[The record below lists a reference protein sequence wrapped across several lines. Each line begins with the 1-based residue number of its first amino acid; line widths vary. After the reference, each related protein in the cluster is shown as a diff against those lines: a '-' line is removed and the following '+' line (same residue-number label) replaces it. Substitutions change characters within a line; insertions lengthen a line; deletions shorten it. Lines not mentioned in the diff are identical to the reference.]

1 MLKNFIMIRYS
12 LGVIWQLIITN
23 PIKIAALVIAIVSFN
38 YAGSFQNGTYKEPVV
53 SEIKDG
59 STWIYLTRNSGNSS
73 GYEVMTSATKEK
85 LVDGS
90 LVLDDYNDI
99 NVVFWIFFVISVLI
113 FSITTIIGWIN
124 DDDDVSWALTR
135 CLEKAMNDIIYCE
148 LEDGV
153 YYYMAFGRL
162 IGKSDIQINPRRVAD
177 RFHTYSLFDLRKCP
191 KFSTKNQ
198 NRNNLLNK
206 LGI

>member
-1 MLKNFIMIRYS
+1 MIRYS
-12 LGVIWQLIITN
+12 LSVIWQLIITN
-23 PIKIAALVIAIVSFN
+23 PIKITALVIAIISWN

-53 SEIKDG
+53 SEVKDG

-90 LVLDDYNDI
+90 LVLDDYNGI
-99 NVVFWIFFVISVLI
+99 NVVFWIFFVISALI

-124 DDDDVSWALTR
+124 DDDDISWDLDE
-135 CLEKAMNDIIYCE
+135 CLANSLNNIIYCE

-162 IGKSDIQINPRRVAD
+162 IGKTDIQINPRRVSD
-177 RFHTYSLFDLRKCP
+177 HFKTYSLSDLRKCP
-191 KFSTKNQ
+191 RFSTKTQ
-198 NRNNLLNK
+198 NRNNLLDK

>member
-1 MLKNFIMIRYS
+1 MIRYFLS
-12 LGVIWQLIITN
+12 VIWQLIITN
-23 PIKIAALVIAIVSFN
+23 PIKITALVIAITSWN
-38 YAGSFQNGTYKEPVV
+38 YAGSFKNGTYKEPVV
-53 SEIKDG
+53 SEFKDG

-99 NVVFWIFFVISVLI
+99 NVLFWVFFVISSLI

-124 DDDDVSWALTR
+124 DDSDISWDLDN
-135 CLEKAMNDIIYCE
+135 CLENSLNNIIYCE

-162 IGKSDIQINPRRVAD
+162 IGKSKTQINPRRVAD
-177 RFHTYSLFDLRKCP
+177 HFNTYSLSDLRKCP
-191 KFSTKNQ
+191 KFATKTQ
-198 NRNNLLNK
+198 NRNNLLDR

>member
-1 MLKNFIMIRYS
+1 MIRYS
-12 LGVIWQLIITN
+12 LSVIWQLIITN
-23 PIKIAALVIAIVSFN
+23 PIKITALVIAIISWN

-53 SEIKDG
+53 SEVKDG
-59 STWIYLTRNSGNSS
+59 STWIYLTRNSGSSS
-73 GYEVMTSATKEK
+73 GYEVMTSTTKEK

-90 LVLDDYNDI
+90 LVLDDYNGI
-99 NVVFWIFFVISVLI
+99 NVVFWAFFVISALI

-124 DDDDVSWALTR
+124 DDGVLSLGWDLDG
-135 CLEKAMNDIIYCE
+135 CLVNSLNNIIYCE

-162 IGKSDIQINPRRVAD
+162 IGKSDRQINPRRVSD
-177 RFHTYSLFDLRKCP
+177 HFNTYSLSDLRKCP
-191 KFSTKNQ
+191 RFSTKTQ
-198 NRNNLLNK
+198 NRNNLLDK

>member
-1 MLKNFIMIRYS
+1 MIRYS
-12 LGVIWQLIITN
+12 LSVIWQLIITN
-23 PIKIAALVIAIVSFN
+23 PIKVTALTIAIVSFN
-38 YAGSFQNGTYKEPVV
+38 YAGSFHNGTYKEPVV

-59 STWIYLTRNSGNSS
+59 STWIYLTRNSANSS

-99 NVVFWIFFVISVLI
+99 NVVFWIFFVISTLI

-124 DDDDVSWALTR
+124 DDDDISWDLDG
-135 CLEKAMNDIIYCE
+135 CLANSLNNIIYCE

-162 IGKSDIQINPRRVAD
+162 IGKSNTQINPRRVSD
-177 RFHTYSLFDLRKCP
+177 HFNTYSLSDLRKCP
-191 KFSTKNQ
+191 RFSTKTQ
-198 NRNNLLNK
+198 NRNNLLDK